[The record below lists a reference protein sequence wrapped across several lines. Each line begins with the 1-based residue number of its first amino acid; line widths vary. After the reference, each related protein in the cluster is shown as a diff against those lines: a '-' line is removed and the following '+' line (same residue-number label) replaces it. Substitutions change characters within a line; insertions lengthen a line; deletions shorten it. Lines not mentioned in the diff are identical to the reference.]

1 MLAYK
6 ELKKIFYEQSILS
19 DIDSI
24 LQWDLSTFMPERSR
38 KERSKQLCLLSE
50 LKHRLF
56 SSERTQKMF
65 QEAKNEKLSFKD
77 AINFNEM
84 LREYEYFTSFNSKFI
99 EKKTKLISVC
109 EGKWRDAKEKKNF
122 NIVKNELTKLVD
134 LIKEEGKILSEKF
147 NCSVYDSLM
156 KHYNYSFNS
165 KEITKI
171 FNDLE
176 KFILKIYPRIKE
188 KQKKECPFKQVPNL
202 SEEMQFQISKFFM
215 KKIGFKFQNG
225 RIDKS
230 LHPFCGGGTDDVRI
244 TTRLSKDNPFSSFE
258 AVMHETGHG
267 LYEQGLP
274 VQWKNQPLGKSGDM
288 VLHESQSLFVEM
300 QIMKSKPFLK
310 YFSQM
315 LKDEFNISHE
325 YSSDENLFKHFNRV
339 KKSYIRVDA
348 DEVTYPLHIILR
360 FELERKLF
368 QNEFKVKDLPDIW
381 NSNFEKI
388 FGFKVDNDA
397 NGCLQDIHWYAGLF
411 GYFPTYT
418 LGAII
423 SSQISWA
430 IKNHIPKYDNLL
442 EKGKFKFIVDW
453 LRENIHSKGRLML
466 TKEIVKK
473 ATKEDVK
480 LEFFKSY
487 LKTKYLN

>member
-6 ELKKIFYEQSILS
+6 ELKKIFYKQSILS

-24 LQWDLSTFMPERSR
+24 LQWDLSTFMPENSR
-38 KERSKQLCLLSE
+38 KERSKQLCLLGE
-50 LKHRLF
+50 LKHSLF

-77 AINFNEM
+77 AINFIEM

-99 EKKTKLISVC
+99 EKKTKLISAC

-147 NCSVYDSLM
+147 DCSVYDSLM
-156 KHYNYSFNS
+156 KHYSYSFNS

-176 KFILKIYPRIKE
+176 KFILKIYPTIKE
-188 KQKKECPFKQVPNL
+188 KQKKEYPLKQVPYL
-202 SEEMQFQISKFFM
+202 SEEMQFEISKFFM

-274 VQWKNQPLGKSGDM
+274 AQWKNQPLGKSGDM

-315 LKDEFNISHE
+315 LEDKFNISHE
-325 YSSDENLFKHFNRV
+325 YSSEENLFKHFNRV

-381 NSNFEKI
+381 NNNFEKI

-430 IKNHIPKYDNLL
+430 IKNQIPEYDNLL

-453 LRENIHSKGRLML
+453 LRKNIHSKGRLML

-487 LKTKYLN
+487 LKTKYLY

>member
-176 KFILKIYPRIKE
+176 KFILKIYPRIK
-188 KQKKECPFKQVPNL
+188 
-202 SEEMQFQISKFFM
+202 
-215 KKIGFKFQNG
+215 
-225 RIDKS
+225 
-230 LHPFCGGGTDDVRI
+230 
-244 TTRLSKDNPFSSFE
+244 
-258 AVMHETGHG
+258 
-267 LYEQGLP
+267 
-274 VQWKNQPLGKSGDM
+274 
-288 VLHESQSLFVEM
+288 
-300 QIMKSKPFLK
+300 
-310 YFSQM
+310 
-315 LKDEFNISHE
+315 
-325 YSSDENLFKHFNRV
+325 
-339 KKSYIRVDA
+339 
-348 DEVTYPLHIILR
+348 
-360 FELERKLF
+360 
-368 QNEFKVKDLPDIW
+368 
-381 NSNFEKI
+381 
-388 FGFKVDNDA
+388 
-397 NGCLQDIHWYAGLF
+397 
-411 GYFPTYT
+411 
-418 LGAII
+418 
-423 SSQISWA
+423 
-430 IKNHIPKYDNLL
+430 
-442 EKGKFKFIVDW
+442 
-453 LRENIHSKGRLML
+453 
-466 TKEIVKK
+466 
-473 ATKEDVK
+473 
-480 LEFFKSY
+480 
-487 LKTKYLN
+487 